1 MVLVSLLE
9 REGFHSYSLQDE
21 GDVNVAAA
29 AVDVT
34 QTDSRDRCE

>member
-21 GDVNVAAA
+21 GDVNVAV